1 MEVKEAST
9 MATSNRGP
17 RSFLASP
24 GHGDVRNEAV
34 SPSLS
39 NDYRVNNSWE
49 QKPFWDKSGT
59 KGSPQTGWPHSRHT
73 MEVIRIVRDHALICL
88 SGQTGAKSME
98 RAGLY

>member
-1 MEVKEAST
+1 

-24 GHGDVRNEAV
+24 GHRDVRNEAV

-49 QKPFWDKSGT
+49 QEPCWDKSGP
-59 KGSPQTGWPHSRHT
+59 KGSPQAGWPHSSHT
-73 MEVIRIVRDHALICL
+73 MEVIRIVRDHVLTCL